1 MLMSGAY
8 FPQKGSTSLVGVN
21 PQVPPVSLVY
31 RKYEVGGQLQLLNAG
46 YYDKTCHSLLYLV
59 FVVIL
64 CILLPVPR

>member
-8 FPQKGSTSLVGVN
+8 FPLKGSTSLVGAN
-21 PQVPPVSLVY
+21 PQVPSVSFIY
-31 RKYEVGGQLQLLNAG
+31 RKYEVGGQLQLPNAV

-64 CILLPVPR
+64 CILLTVPR